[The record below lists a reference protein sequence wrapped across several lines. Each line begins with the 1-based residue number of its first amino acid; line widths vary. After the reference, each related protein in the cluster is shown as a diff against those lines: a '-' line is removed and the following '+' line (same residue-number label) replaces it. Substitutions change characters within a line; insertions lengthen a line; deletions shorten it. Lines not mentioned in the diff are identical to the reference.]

1 MKLIYLGLFLLC
13 FSMAAQENTNDLK
26 LYPNPAYGETVE
38 IVTSDKSPKVIVVY
52 DVFGK
57 IVLNDRITSNKLT
70 INDLQTGIYLL
81 QIQQGQEL
89 INRKLIVK

>member
-38 IVTSDKSPKVIVVY
+38 IVTTDKSPKVIVVY

-57 IVLNDRITSNKLT
+57 IVLNDRITSNKLN
-70 INDLQTGIYLL
+70 IGDLQTGIYLL
-81 QIQQGQEL
+81 QIQQGQER

>member
-1 MKLIYLGLFLLC
+1 MKLIYFGLFLLC
-13 FSMAAQENTNDLK
+13 FSMAAQENNSDLK

-57 IVLNDRITSNKLT
+57 IVLNERITRNKLT
-70 INDLQTGIYLL
+70 IDDLQTGIYLL
-81 QIQQGQEL
+81 QIQQGQER